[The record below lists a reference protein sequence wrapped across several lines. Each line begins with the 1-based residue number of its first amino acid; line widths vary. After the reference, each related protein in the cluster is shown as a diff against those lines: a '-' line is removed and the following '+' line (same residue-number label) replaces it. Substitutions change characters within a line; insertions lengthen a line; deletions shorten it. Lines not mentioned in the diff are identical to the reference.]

1 MLSTALCRYVRR
13 NRFILI
19 SSVGDHSTN
28 EYIQLLL
35 MLNGIGDK
43 SIVDDFVASGYCKCE
58 SSLCCYEALRF
69 IPCFYDLFLL
79 VFNYC
84 NTDVSFWSWPSLL
97 ASLRCSDETSNA
109 GVVRN

>member
-69 IPCFYDLFLL
+69 IPCFYDLFFL
-79 VFNYC
+79 VFESDLIGYN
-84 NTDVSFWSWPSLL
+84 SIPSDRIIL
-97 ASLRCSDETSNA
+97 ANPLSL
-109 GVVRN
+109 